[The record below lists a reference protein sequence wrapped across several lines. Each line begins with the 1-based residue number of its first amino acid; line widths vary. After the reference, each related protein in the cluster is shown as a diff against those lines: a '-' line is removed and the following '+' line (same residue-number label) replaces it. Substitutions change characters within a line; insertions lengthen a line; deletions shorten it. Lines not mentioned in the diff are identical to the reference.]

1 MMLLKLI
8 PVNVISAPNFWSAT
22 KESFWT
28 VTANQPNDLWGLLTI
43 VDSLG
48 SRAYVP
54 ALGSTL
60 QILFQRGDY
69 IGSITNQNLSVTK
82 TAAMDTNNRALMKI
96 GLIAQEATNIISGTA
111 VFTLTEGA
119 VVQKWTQNW
128 AIKKINTSAG
138 F

>member
-1 MMLLKLI
+1 M
-8 PVNVISAPNFWSAT
+8 ISAPNFWSAT

-48 SRAYVP
+48 TRPYVP
-54 ALGSTL
+54 ILGSTL

-69 IGSITNQNLSVTK
+69 IGSVTNQALSVTK
-82 TAAMDTNNRALMKI
+82 TATMDTNNRALMKI
-96 GLIAQEATNIISGTA
+96 GLVAAEATNVISGTA

-119 VVQKWTQNW
+119 VVQKWNQNW
-128 AIKKINTSAG
+128 FLKKINTSAG